1 MFCRSA
7 FQVLSQDYFRK
18 VWPIYIKKQTNK
30 TCIGTF
36 IGQHKHA
43 RISEMNEIQPAV
55 RLMSKTFD
63 CIFLIYN
70 YCAVRSEV
78 ELLILGDAFLDIIS
92 FSAGWVPQYFSFNY
106 NHVTFLFLPTLDFNS
121 SRSYIPSMVW
131 LCFSLIIPYLLMVSL
146 P

>member
-1 MFCRSA
+1 MLR
-7 FQVLSQDYFRK
+7 QDNYRK
-18 VWPIYIKKQTNK
+18 AYAKKKTKKNKQTR
-30 TCIGTF
+30 TGTF
-36 IGQHKHA
+36 IGQYKYV
-43 RISEMNEIQPAV
+43 RLSEMNEIQPSV

-63 CIFLIYN
+63 CIFFIYN

-78 ELLILGDAFLDIIS
+78 ELLILGDAFLDFIS